1 MYRKV
6 GKRICDI
13 MITSIAIILIFPIGL
28 IIALL
33 IKIESKG
40 NILYIQH
47 RVGKNNKDFKILKF
61 RTMTT
66 NADKQGLLTIGE
78 KDNRVTKI
86 GYYLRKFKLDELPQ
100 LINILMG
107 EMSIVGPRPEV
118 RYYVNYYN
126 ETQMKVLSVL
136 PGLTDLASIAYIDEN
151 RILAQSE
158 NPQETYIKKIMPH
171 KLSLNAKYIENISL
185 KNDLSII
192 WQTLRKIINNS
203 DEQNTK

>member
-66 NADKQGLLTIGE
+66 NADKQSLLTIGE

-100 LINILMG
+100 LINILIG

>member
-100 LINILMG
+100 LINILIG

>member
-100 LINILMG
+100 LINILIG

-203 DEQNTK
+203 DE